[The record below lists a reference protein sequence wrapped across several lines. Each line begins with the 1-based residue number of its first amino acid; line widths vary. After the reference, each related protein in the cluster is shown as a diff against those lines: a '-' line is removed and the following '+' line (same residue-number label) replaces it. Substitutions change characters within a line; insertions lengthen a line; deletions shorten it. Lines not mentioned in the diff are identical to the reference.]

1 MPTPTENYQASIRGV
16 LMGVDTDFIFGE
28 AGISGLGNPRSKTAD
43 VQLDGQD
50 GTYASPEYMDVRTV
64 LVPLEISEATEA
76 AAWNALKAL
85 KIAWMPSTSDLELHL
100 QLPGWGHIYY
110 LGRPRGLDDDCRNAL
125 EGCISCIG
133 EFVATDPH
141 AYDA

>member
-16 LMGVDTDFIFGE
+16 LMGVGTDYIFTKP
-28 AGISGLGNPRSKTAD
+28 GISGLGNPRSKTAD

-50 GTYASPEYMDVRTV
+50 GAYASPEYMDVRTILIP
-64 LVPLEISEATEA
+64 LVISETTDT

-85 KIAWMPSTSDLELHL
+85 KIAWMPSTSDLELHV

-110 LGRPRGLDDDCRNAL
+110 LGRPRSLDDDCEL
-125 EGCISCIG
+125 VHDGVVTCIA
-133 EFVATDPH
+133 EFLATDPH
-141 AYDA
+141 AHDA